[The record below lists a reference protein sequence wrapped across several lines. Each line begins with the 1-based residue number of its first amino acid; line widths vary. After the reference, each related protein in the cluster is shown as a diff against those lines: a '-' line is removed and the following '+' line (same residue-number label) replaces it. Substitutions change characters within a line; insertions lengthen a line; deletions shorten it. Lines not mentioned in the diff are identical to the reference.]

1 MRWKGFEVRTTT
13 LDAGTEVAIP
23 KPTSNRLTSI
33 DTYRGFVMLLMLS
46 EVLKWEDIAEKVP
59 GNAFLEFMAFH
70 QSHVSWQG
78 CSLHD
83 MIQPSFTFLV
93 GVAMPFSLASRASQG
108 QTSQKRALHAIG
120 RALTLVLLG
129 VVLRSLGKN
138 QTYWTFED
146 TLSQIGLGYAFL
158 YGIAHLK
165 RHWQWVALAVILFGY
180 WLAFALTP
188 LPPAGFDPATVGVKP
203 EWDHH
208 VTGFAAHW
216 DKNTNLAMQVEIW
229 LRNALPH
236 EEVFRFNGGG
246 YAALSFIPTLGTMI
260 LGLIAGNKL
269 RETGTTSRGQLKRFA
284 IAGVIGIA
292 AGSLLDQLGICPVVK
307 RIWTPSWVLFSGGIC
322 FWMLAA
328 FRYLVDIK
336 GFTKP
341 AFPLVVIGVNSI
353 AAYVMSWFFTSMIED
368 ALYRHFGKAP
378 FEVFGHA
385 YETLLHGGA
394 TLVIVWGILYWMQKN
409 KIFLR
414 I

>member
-1 MRWKGFEVRTTT
+1 MSTTT
-13 LDAGTEVAIP
+13 LGAATETAIP

-33 DTYRGFVMLLMLS
+33 DTYRGFVMLLMLG

-59 GNAFLEFMAFH
+59 GNAFLELMAFH

-93 GVAMPFSLASRASQG
+93 GVAMPFSLESRATQG
-108 QTSQKRALHAIG
+108 QTPQKRALHAIL

-158 YGIAHLK
+158 FGIAHLK
-165 RHWQWVALAVILFGY
+165 RHWQWVALGVILFGY

-260 LGLIAGNKL
+260 LGLFAGNVLRDSAQTDRQKTIWLLIAG
-269 RETGTTSRGQLKRFA
+269 G
-284 IAGVIGIA
+284 IGIA
-292 AGSLLDQLGICPVVK
+292 IGAALDQLGICPVVK

-328 FRYLVDIK
+328 FRYLVDLK
-336 GFTKP
+336 GLVKP
-341 AFPLVVIGVNSI
+341 AFPLVVVGVNSI

-378 FEVFGHA
+378 FEIFGHA

-394 TLVIVWGILYWMQKN
+394 TLVIMWGILYWMQKN
-409 KIFLR
+409 RIFLR

>member
-1 MRWKGFEVRTTT
+1 MSTTT
-13 LDAGTEVAIP
+13 LNSPTDAVIP

-93 GVAMPFSLASRASQG
+93 GVAMPFSLASRASHG
-108 QTSQKRALHAIG
+108 QTPQKRALHAIG

-129 VVLRSLGKN
+129 VLLRSLGKN

-165 RHWQWVALAVILFGY
+165 RHWQWLALVVILFGY

-188 LPPAGFDPATVGVKP
+188 LPPPGFDPASVGVKP
-203 EWDHH
+203 DWNHH

-229 LRNALPH
+229 LRNTLPH
-236 EEVFRFNGGG
+236 EEPFKYNGGG

-269 RETGTTSRGQLKRFA
+269 RETGTTARGQLQWFA

-353 AAYVMSWFFTSMIED
+353 AAYVMSWFFTGMIED

-394 TLVIVWGILYWMQKN
+394 TLLIVWGILHWMQKN

>member
-1 MRWKGFEVRTTT
+1 MSTTT
-13 LDAGTEVAIP
+13 MGAATETAIP

-33 DTYRGFVMLLMLS
+33 DTYRGFVMLLMLG
-46 EVLKWEDIAEKVP
+46 EVLKWEDIAEKVR

-108 QTSQKRALHAIG
+108 QTPLKRALHAIG

-158 YGIAHLK
+158 YAIALLK
-165 RHWQWVALAVILFGY
+165 RHWQWAALAVILFGY

-229 LRNALPH
+229 LRNTLPH
-236 EEVFRFNGGG
+236 EEAFRFNGGG

-260 LGLIAGNKL
+260 LGLFAGNVLRDSAQTDRQKTIWLVIAG
-269 RETGTTSRGQLKRFA
+269 G
-284 IAGVIGIA
+284 IGIA
-292 AGSLLDQLGICPVVK
+292 IGAALDQLGICPVVK

-322 FWMLAA
+322 LWMLAA
-328 FRYLVDIK
+328 FRYVVDIK

-368 ALYRHFGKAP
+368 ALYRHFGKSP
-378 FEVFGHA
+378 FEIFGHA

>member
-1 MRWKGFEVRTTT
+1 MG
-13 LDAGTEVAIP
+13 AATETAIP

-33 DTYRGFVMLLMLS
+33 DTYRGFVMLLMLG

-59 GNAFLEFMAFH
+59 GNAFLEFIAFH

-108 QTSQKRALHAIG
+108 QTPQKRALHAIG
-120 RALTLVLLG
+120 RALTLALLG

-165 RHWQWVALAVILFGY
+165 RHWQWAALGVILFGY

-229 LRNALPH
+229 LRNTLPH
-236 EEVFRFNGGG
+236 EEPFKYNGGG

-260 LGLIAGNKL
+260 LGMFAGVKLQDRSLDERIRMKWLLIAGL
-269 RETGTTSRGQLKRFA
+269 
-284 IAGVIGIA
+284 VGIVSGA
-292 AGSLLDQLGICPVVK
+292 LLDQLGICPVVK

-322 FWMLAA
+322 FWMLTA
-328 FRYLVDIK
+328 FRYLVDLK
-336 GFTKP
+336 GMVKP

-353 AAYVMSWFFTSMIED
+353 AAYVMSWFFTSMIEE

-394 TLVIVWGILYWMQKN
+394 TLVVVWGILYWMQKN

>member
-1 MRWKGFEVRTTT
+1 MHTTT

-33 DTYRGFVMLLMLS
+33 DTYRGFVMLLMLG

-93 GVAMPFSLASRASQG
+93 GVAMPFSLASRTSQG
-108 QTSQKRALHAIG
+108 QSPQKRALHAFG

-165 RHWQWVALAVILFGY
+165 RHWQWVTFGVILFGY

-188 LPPAGFDPATVGVKP
+188 LPPPGFDPATVGVKP

-216 DKNTNLAMQVEIW
+216 DKNTNFAMQVEIW

-236 EEVFRFNGGG
+236 EEPFKYNGGG

-260 LGLIAGNKL
+260 LGMFAGSKIHDHSLAEPTRMKWLLIAGL
-269 RETGTTSRGQLKRFA
+269 
-284 IAGVIGIA
+284 VGIV

-328 FRYLVDIK
+328 FRYLVDIR
-336 GFTKP
+336 GMVKP

-385 YETLLHGGA
+385 YESLLHGGA
-394 TLVIVWGILYWMQKN
+394 TLLIVWGILYWMQKN

>member
-1 MRWKGFEVRTTT
+1 MSTTT

-269 RETGTTSRGQLKRFA
+269 RETGTTSRGQLKWFA

>member
-1 MRWKGFEVRTTT
+1 MSTATPDVK
-13 LDAGTEVAIP
+13 LDGVIP

-33 DTYRGFVMLLMLS
+33 DTYRGFVMLLMLG

-108 QTSQKRALHAIG
+108 QTPLQRALHAMG
-120 RALTLVLLG
+120 RAITLVLLG
-129 VVLRSLGKN
+129 VVLRSLGKE

-158 YGIAHLK
+158 FGIAHLK
-165 RHWQWVALAVILFGY
+165 RHWQWAALTVILFGY

-188 LPPAGFDPATVGVKP
+188 LPPPGFDPATVGVKP
-203 EWDHH
+203 EWNHH

-229 LRNALPH
+229 LRNTLPH
-236 EEVFRFNGGG
+236 EEPFRFNGGG

-260 LGLIAGNKL
+260 LGLFAGDQL
-269 RETGTTSRGQLKRFA
+269 RKSDIDEKRRMRWLMVGGLIGTVS
-284 IAGVIGIA
+284 
-292 AGSLLDQLGICPVVK
+292 GSLLDQLGICPVVK

-328 FRYLVDIK
+328 FRYLVDIR
-336 GFTKP
+336 GWSKP

-353 AAYVMSWFFTSMIED
+353 AAYVMSWFFVSMIED

-394 TLVIVWGILYWMQKN
+394 TLVLVWGILYWMQKN

>member
-1 MRWKGFEVRTTT
+1 MSTTT
-13 LDAGTEVAIP
+13 LDATAEVAIP

-46 EVLKWEDIAEKVP
+46 EVLKWENIAEKVP

-93 GVAMPFSLASRASQG
+93 GVAMPFSLASRATQG
-108 QTSQKRALHAIG
+108 QTPQKRALHAIG

-146 TLSQIGLGYAFL
+146 TLSQIGLGYALL

-165 RHWQWVALAVILFGY
+165 RHWQWVALGVILFGY

-203 EWDHH
+203 EWNHH

-260 LGLIAGNKL
+260 LGMFAGVKLQDRTLDERTRMKWLLIAGL
-269 RETGTTSRGQLKRFA
+269 
-284 IAGVIGIA
+284 VGIVSGA
-292 AGSLLDQLGICPVVK
+292 LLDQLGICPVVK

-322 FWMLAA
+322 LWMLAA
-328 FRYLVDIK
+328 FRYIVDIK
-336 GFTKP
+336 GFVKP
-341 AFPLVVIGVNSI
+341 AFPLVVVGVNSI
-353 AAYVMSWFFTSMIED
+353 AAYVMSWFFTSMIEE

-378 FEVFGHA
+378 FEIFGHA

-394 TLVIVWGILYWMQKN
+394 TLVVVWGILYWMQKN
-409 KIFLR
+409 RIFLR

>member
-1 MRWKGFEVRTTT
+1 MSTTT
-13 LDAGTEVAIP
+13 LDTVTEVAVP

-260 LGLIAGNKL
+260 LGMFAGLKLQDRSMDERTRMKWLLIAGL
-269 RETGTTSRGQLKRFA
+269 
-284 IAGVIGIA
+284 VGIVSGA
-292 AGSLLDQLGICPVVK
+292 LLDQLGICPVVK

-322 FWMLAA
+322 FWTLAA
-328 FRYLVDIK
+328 FRYMVDLKGLV
-336 GFTKP
+336 KP

>member
-1 MRWKGFEVRTTT
+1 MSTTT
-13 LDAGTEVAIP
+13 LGAATETAIP

-33 DTYRGFVMLLMLS
+33 DTYRGFVMLLMLG

-59 GNAFLEFMAFH
+59 GNAFLELMAFH

-93 GVAMPFSLASRASQG
+93 GVAMPFSLESRATQG
-108 QTSQKRALHAIG
+108 QTPQKRALHAIW

-158 YGIAHLK
+158 FGIAHLK
-165 RHWQWVALAVILFGY
+165 RHWQWVALGVILFGY

-260 LGLIAGNKL
+260 LGLFAGNVLRDSAQTDRQKTIWLLIAG
-269 RETGTTSRGQLKRFA
+269 G
-284 IAGVIGIA
+284 IGIA
-292 AGSLLDQLGICPVVK
+292 IGAALDQLGICPVVK

-328 FRYLVDIK
+328 FRYLVDLK
-336 GFTKP
+336 GLVKP
-341 AFPLVVIGVNSI
+341 AFPLVVVGVNSI

-378 FEVFGHA
+378 FEIFGHA

-394 TLVIVWGILYWMQKN
+394 TLVIMWGILYWMQKN
-409 KIFLR
+409 RIFLR